1 VTCIILAN
9 FKILRKIGCYNEL
22 TNVVV
27 DLVKSSRRSD
37 MKASHVMDQ
46 RSTNQEVDQWTK
58 LVIGFK
64 DDRTINGHKV
74 IERGTTWWSPAMMN
88 Q

>member
-1 VTCIILAN
+1 
-9 FKILRKIGCYNEL
+9 
-22 TNVVV
+22 
-27 DLVKSSRRSD
+27 

-64 DDRTINGHKV
+64 DDKTINGHKV
-74 IERGTTWWSPAMMN
+74 IERGTSWWSPAMMN